1 MGWEENTTP
10 VRMTSCLTSS
20 IWGVTFHT
28 LWTARTGTEGGKRG
42 DFYTFD
48 CVGQFVMTVM
58 RTVSTRQLLQL
69 LSIVRFISAHKMD
82 SSAKRNVPMIIVDV
96 LVGLVS
102 YNTVPR
108 VSFVIVMNR
117 LATIHVWLMVGL
129 VVPLNKY
136 KLGCPEQCHNHLF
149 YFKCFRLH

>member
-1 MGWEENTTP
+1 MGGEHYTCEDDKLFDLKYMECNFPYLVDCQDRNRRW
-10 VRMTSCLTSS
+10 R
-20 IWGVTFHT
+20 GTFIH
-28 LWTARTGTEGGKRG
+28 LL
-42 DFYTFD
+42 D
-48 CVGQFVMTVM
+48 CAGQFVMTVM

-102 YNTVPR
+102 YNTVLR
-108 VSFVIVMNR
+108 VSFGIVMNR

-129 VVPLNKY
+129 VVQLNKH
-136 KLGCPEQCHNHLF
+136 KQST
-149 YFKCFRLH
+149 FKSIIKENK